1 MEAAWH
7 PSQGD
12 SDMPEMQAAREAL
25 SHLLVGLHDVDD
37 SVVRGEKKLGEQTY
51 AVAYVDFADDVVD
64 RSLHLRDFQE
74 RILADD
80 FFDTPGDLR
89 WNKYLYFVAG
99 PNSKSNPQFAA
110 AKAAIEADKDYARKR
125 VVSQDDL
132 ESLLGGPKLFEA
144 AEHGSTYDVLTD
156 WRQRLSAAGL
166 ELLLDAPTPRTAVV
180 EKIAQRAAGAA
191 LNGKQQMKELNAAD
205 TPLATAKL
213 LSLNIASFRP
223 IHNGKTYDFG
233 DVTLL
238 VGANGSGKTSL
249 LEAVEYFYC
258 GNNRRSTTVGPV
270 RLKGKLLPN
279 AGGSTF
285 ELSSTGEGPR
295 IKARN
300 LAWYNRKEHNVADIV
315 DSFSLYNFLDTDA
328 AYRLSGNLKPDDITT
343 ELSRLLVGSSAATTF
358 DYLQKIR
365 ADVDKAWDKAQRR
378 AEVLQAELTVF
389 ERRLKELQS
398 KPSTA
403 KTLTDAY
410 RAALAGL
417 GWKRPAEA
425 SVPTPKEG
433 QELLA
438 ALAHVQ
444 ALVSLGGAARTIK
457 DVERRA
463 AQLEA
468 AVRNSKP
475 VDTQLAGSLEH
486 EKQLILK
493 MEVLE
498 ANVKNLNR
506 WIAYE
511 SAGFHD
517 VRRRF
522 KSAREVSEH
531 LVTRLG
537 SLVAGDLPQV
547 PQQYAT
553 LQLQDAVQ
561 AAREAATSAH
571 ARVTRAQQALD
582 LHGRAASARAAAAAK
597 LKDAAKEALKSSNN
611 PDMCPVCR
619 TVHVS
624 GALMHLIEELTSG
637 PETTQEVEALA
648 ESLRLAGEEASE
660 ARRWAGAVEL
670 CQKFAAQLQL
680 NGTTPEEVLE
690 ELVGLREQVNQAQ
703 LELQRVIKE
712 GQDLGS
718 AGFSSNEAD
727 LVWGRIAGLFE
738 LESSSLT
745 ADIASG
751 ERWRQ
756 SDAVE
761 ETRKVLGECRRNIG
775 GFVES
780 IRGFARSVVLD
791 GWVTRVEPSGTFASL
806 VALRDEFLAATSNA
820 AGLRSYLALEDDVP
834 LVEVQARIAAVASAF
849 KQADEASR
857 SESESSTE
865 QRDLP
870 KKIRDLNLSL
880 AKHRGEGKA
889 LLEAGKVLDD
899 LIENASLE
907 NATREALD
915 AIGGQI
921 NEVFSRIHAPREYE
935 YVGSPNVLLR
945 TADGHD
951 PRTLD
956 EVSTGQ
962 RAAFALSIFLAR
974 NRTAGAAPPV
984 LLIDDPIAHI
994 DDLNALSFL
1003 DYLRDLA
1010 VNSGRQIFFAT
1021 ADTRVAS
1028 LFSKKFSFLGES
1040 FKTIHLVRS
1049 PQVEEADAAG

>member
-1 MEAAWH
+1 
-7 PSQGD
+7 
-12 SDMPEMQAAREAL
+12 MPEMQAARNAL
-25 SHLLVGLHDVDD
+25 SQLLVRLHDVDD

-51 AVAYVDFADDVVD
+51 AVAYVDFADEVVE

-80 FFDTPGDLR
+80 FFDAPGDLR
-89 WNKYLYFVAG
+89 WNKYLYIVAG

-125 VVSQDDL
+125 VISQDDL

-144 AEHGSTYDVLTD
+144 AEHGSTYDVLAD
-156 WRQRLSAAGL
+156 WRQRLSAAEL
-166 ELLLDAPTPRTAVV
+166 ELLLDAPTPRTTVV
-180 EKIAQRAAGAA
+180 EKISQRAAGTAF
-191 LNGKQQMKELNAAD
+191 NGKQQVKELNASD
-205 TPLATAKL
+205 MPLAMAKL
-213 LSLNIASFRP
+213 RSLNITAFRP
-223 IHNGKTYDFG
+223 IHNGKNYEFG

-249 LEAVEYFYC
+249 LEAIEYFYC
-258 GNNRRSTTVGPV
+258 GNNRRSTSVGRV
-270 RLKGKLLPN
+270 RLKGKLQPS
-279 AGGSTF
+279 AGGSLV
-285 ELSSTGEGPR
+285 ELSSTADGPR

-300 LAWYNRKEHNVADIV
+300 LTWYNRKEHKVADIV

-328 AYRLSGNLKPDDITT
+328 AYRLSGNLKPDDITN

-358 DYLQKIR
+358 DYFQKIR

-378 AEVLQAELTVF
+378 ADKLQAELTVF
-389 ERRLKELQS
+389 ERRLAELHG

-417 GWKRPAEA
+417 GWKKLAEVG
-425 SVPTPKEG
+425 VPTPKEG

-438 ALAHVQ
+438 ALAHAQ

-457 DVERRA
+457 DIEHRS

-468 AVRNSKP
+468 AVSNAKL
-475 VDTQLAGSLEH
+475 VDTQLVEALEH
-486 EKQLILK
+486 EKRLVSK
-493 MEVLE
+493 MEALE
-498 ANVKNLNR
+498 TNVNNLDR

-511 SAGFHD
+511 SVGFHD
-517 VRRRF
+517 VRQRY
-522 KSAREVSEH
+522 KSAREVSEQ
-531 LVTRLG
+531 LATRLG
-537 SLVAGDLPQV
+537 GLVAGDLPQV
-547 PQQYAT
+547 PPQFAS
-553 LQLQDAVQ
+553 LQLQTAMQ
-561 AAREAATSAH
+561 AANEAATAAH
-571 ARVTRAQQALD
+571 ARCTRAQQALD
-582 LHGRAASARAAAAAK
+582 LHGRAASARATAATK
-597 LKDAAKEALKSSNN
+597 LKDAAKEALKSSES

-619 TVHVS
+619 TVHAS
-624 GALMHLIEELTSG
+624 GTLLHLIEELTSG
-637 PETTQEVEALA
+637 PETTREVKALA
-648 ESLRLAGEEASE
+648 ESLRLAEDEATE
-660 ARRWAGAVEL
+660 ARRWASAVEL
-670 CQKFAAQLQL
+670 CQKFAVQLQL
-680 NGTTPEEVLE
+680 KRSTPKEVLE
-690 ELVGLREQVNQAQ
+690 ELVGLRERANQAQ
-703 LELQRVIKE
+703 LELQRVNKDV
-712 GQDLGS
+712 QDLSS

-738 LESSSLT
+738 LESRNHT

-751 ERWRQ
+751 VRQRQ
-756 SDAVE
+756 SEAVE
-761 ETRKVLGECRRNIG
+761 EARNALSECRSSMEGLVN
-775 GFVES
+775 S
-780 IRGFARSVVLD
+780 ILGFARSVVVD
-791 GWVTRVEPSGTFASL
+791 GWVTRVKLGGTFVSL
-806 VALRDEFLAATSNA
+806 VSLQDEFLAATTNA
-820 AGLRSYLALEDDVP
+820 AGLRSYLDVDDDVP
-834 LVEVQARIAAVASAF
+834 LVEVQARIAALASAF

-857 SESESSTE
+857 SDLESSAE
-865 QRDLP
+865 QRDLQN
-870 KKIRDLNLSL
+870 RVQGWNLSL
-880 AKHRGEGKA
+880 GKHRSEEKA
-889 LLEAGKVLDD
+889 LLKAGKVLDD

-921 NEVFSRIHAPREYE
+921 NEVFSRIHSPREYE
-935 YVGSPNVLLR
+935 YVSNPNVLLR
-945 TADGHD
+945 TADGHV

-956 EVSTGQ
+956 QVSTGQ

-974 NRTAGAAPPV
+974 NRTAASAPPV

-1028 LFSKKFSFLGES
+1028 LFTKKFSFLGES
-1040 FKTIHLVRS
+1040 FKTINLVRT
-1049 PQVEEADAAG
+1049 PQVKEAAASG